1 MFSGWLTATVFL
13 PAGAALFIALFLRR
27 DAWVRWFAIGV
38 TAVVFALSVAV
49 FAMYDRGIG
58 GVQLVDFAARWIPV
72 DGLRAQ
78 YLLGVD
84 GLSAPLVLLTGL
96 LGMCAAFA
104 SWRITLRVR
113 EYFIWLLVLETA
125 VLGVFTSLDFLLFV
139 IFWEV
144 ELIPMY
150 LLISIWG
157 SGRPRYSAMKFVIFT
172 VAGSAFM
179 LVGVLALYLSQGV
192 ETFAMVSVPG
202 VVGVPNIVEGIPDL
216 IGEAQLIAPAAL
228 LFAFFFIAFAV
239 KLPLW
244 PLHSWLPDAHTDAP
258 TAVSMMLAGV
268 LLKMGGYGMFR
279 VNVGMFRD
287 AGGFRIADIA
297 WVLAVLATISVVY
310 GAVVT
315 LRQTDLKRLIAFSS
329 VSHMGYVLL
338 GISSIAGVNGA
349 VSDGGLNGAALQ
361 MFTHGTITGLA
372 FLMVGLTYDRVHT
385 RSIPHLGGLA
395 RRMPLIGTFFLFAGL
410 AALGLPGL
418 SGFVAEIMVFL
429 GTFPVWG
436 WAAGIG
442 AFGVVIAAGYVLWM
456 VQRTFFGPRPPEDGL
471 PVKMYDEL
479 DDANWI
485 DMVPVLALSVAIVVV
500 GVYPS
505 VITDVFKVGIR
516 AALAS

>member
-1 MFSGWLTATVFL
+1 VFSGWLTVTVFL
-13 PAGAALFIALFLRR
+13 PAAAALFIALFLKR
-27 DAWVRWFAIGV
+27 DAWARWFAIGT
-38 TAVVFALSVAV
+38 TAVVFALSIAV
-49 FAMYDRGIG
+49 FAMYDRGVG
-58 GVQLVDFAARWIPV
+58 GVQLVDFAAKWIPV
-72 DGLRAQ
+72 EGLRAQ

-125 VLGVFTSLDFLLFV
+125 VMGVFTSLDFLLFF

-172 VAGSAFM
+172 VTGGAFM

-192 ETFAMVSVPG
+192 ETFAMVSVPDVG
-202 VVGVPNIVEGIPDL
+202 VVGIPDV
-216 IGEAQLIAPAAL
+216 IAGAQLMAPAGL

-279 VNVGMFRD
+279 VNVGMFRE
-287 AGGFRIADIA
+287 AGDFRIADIA
-297 WVLAVLATISVVY
+297 WVLAALATISVVY
-310 GAVVT
+310 GAIVT

-349 VSDGGLNGAALQ
+349 VPDGGLNGAALQ

-436 WAAGIG
+436 WATGIG
-442 AFGVVIAAGYVLWM
+442 AFAVVIAAGYVLWM
-456 VQRTFFGPRPPEDGL
+456 VQRAFFGPGPPEHGL

-505 VITDVFKVGIR
+505 VITDVFRVGIR